1 MRRSINR
8 LPKLV
13 LFFGLFVAVQPSF
26 SDQMEEF
33 DVLDVMY
40 EELQRSFQVLQ
51 EQEQPPYY
59 VSYEITQDETLSVS
73 GSYGEI
79 SFAADTSFRV
89 LDIDLRVGS
98 YELDNTHFGSSGS
111 GSTSISIESPR
122 AIRNTLWYATNTRYR
137 NAVTR
142 LSNVVSAMQSRVEE
156 VDKSGDFAPAPKE
169 EFRAEIVELQ
179 PDRALFE
186 TKVQRYG
193 LPFKRA
199 EHIIS
204 NQVSIG
210 GDVETRWF
218 VNSDGTK
225 IQVSEPYYRIVISAS
240 TKAEDG
246 MILPRYL
253 TYASSTVEGLPED
266 STILQDIENLI
277 ASLEQLREA
286 PLVDPYTG
294 PAILSGRAAGVFFHE
309 ILGHRL
315 EGHRQKAEHE
325 GQTFKAKLGE
335 YVLPKNFSVSFDP
348 NLRTFGSTELIGS
361 YRFDNQGVRAQR
373 VVVVENGILTGF
385 LMSRLPMKGFLTS
398 NGHGRKNYGLPVVAR
413 QSNMFVEVED
423 PHSPEELQEMLLE
436 RVREQGKEFG
446 LYFDDIQGGFTITQ
460 RTLPNAFTVTPIVV
474 YRLYTDGHK
483 ELVRGV
489 NLIGTPLTTFSRVE
503 AGGSDYGIF
512 NGMCGAESGQIP
524 VSAVAPSIL
533 VSQIEVQKATSSRGR
548 PPILPSPVEGHS
560 ESSIHLPF
568 IDP

>member
-1 MRRSINR
+1 MKRVISR
-8 LPKLV
+8 LPSVV
-13 LFFGLFVAVQPSF
+13 LLCGLFLVGQEVVGNQTEDF
-26 SDQMEEF
+26 N
-33 DVLDVMY
+33 VLDVMH
-40 EELQRSFQVLQ
+40 EELQRSFDVLQ

-59 VSYEITQDETLSVS
+59 ISYEITQDETLNIS

-79 SFAADTSFRV
+79 GFVSDTSFRV

-98 YELDNTHFGSSGS
+98 YELDNTHFGSFGG

-137 NAVTR
+137 NAVTT
-142 LSNVVSAMQSRVEE
+142 LSNVKSAMQSRVEE
-156 VDKSGDFAPAPKE
+156 VDKSGDFARAPTE
-169 EFRAEIVELQ
+169 EHRDEIVGLQ
-179 PDRALFE
+179 ANQELFE
-186 TKVQRYG
+186 AKVQRYG

-204 NQVSIG
+204 NSVSIG

-218 VNSDGTK
+218 VNTDGTK

-240 TKAEDG
+240 SKAEDG
-246 MILPRYL
+246 MILPRYV
-253 TYASSTVEGLPED
+253 TYAASTVEGLPED
-266 STILQDIENLI
+266 ATILQDIENLI
-277 ASLEQLREA
+277 ENLDEMREA

-294 PAILSGRAAGVFFHE
+294 PAILSGRASGVFFHE

-335 YVLPKNFSVSFDP
+335 HVLPKNFSVSFDP

-361 YRFDNQGVRAQR
+361 YKFDNQGVRAQR
-373 VVVVENGILTGF
+373 VVVVEDGILMGF
-385 LMSRLPMKGFLTS
+385 LMSRLPMKGFLSS

-423 PHSPEELQEMLLE
+423 PYSPEELQEMLLE

-460 RTLPNAFTVTPIVV
+460 RTLPNAFTVNPIVV

-503 AGGSDYGIF
+503 AGASDYGIF

-548 PPILPSPVEGHS
+548 PPILPNPVESHS
-560 ESSIHLPF
+560 EASFHVPHIHP
-568 IDP
+568 

>member
-1 MRRSINR
+1 MKNAMKM
-8 LPKLV
+8 LLTFANV
-13 LFFGLFVAVQPSF
+13 LALFAIGPCVL
-26 SDQMEEF
+26 SDQPDDF

-40 EELQRSFQVLQ
+40 EELQRSFEVLQ
-51 EQEQPPYY
+51 EQDEPPYY
-59 VSYEITQDETLSVS
+59 ISYEVTQDVTLNVS

-79 SFAADTSFRV
+79 GFISDSSFRV
-89 LDIDLRVGS
+89 LDIDLRVGG
-98 YELDNTHFGSSGS
+98 YELDNTHFGGAGGGAS
-111 GSTSISIESPR
+111 SISIETPR
-122 AIRNTLWYATNTRYR
+122 AIRNTLWYATNSSYR
-137 NAVTR
+137 SAISR

-156 VDKSGDFAPAPKE
+156 VDKSGDFARAPQE
-169 EFRAEIVELQ
+169 VHRAEFVELEGDQ
-179 PDRALFE
+179 ALFE
-186 TKVQRYG
+186 SKVQRYG
-193 LPFKRA
+193 RPFKRA
-199 EHIIS
+199 GHIIS
-204 NQVSIG
+204 NRIAIG

-218 VNSDGTK
+218 VNTDGTK
-225 IQVSEPYYRIVISAS
+225 VQVSEPYYRIVISAS
-240 TKAEDG
+240 AKAEDG
-246 MILPRYL
+246 MILPRYI
-253 TYASSTVEGLPED
+253 TYASSTLAGLPKDE
-266 STILQDIENLI
+266 TILKDIDDLIENLKQMR
-277 ASLEQLREA
+277 AA

-348 NLRTFGSTELIGS
+348 NLRTFGSTDLIGS
-361 YRFDNQGVRAQR
+361 YSYDNQGVRAEQ
-373 VVVVENGILTGF
+373 VDVVENGVLKGF

-413 QSNMFVEVED
+413 QSNMFVTVED
-423 PHSPEELQEMLLE
+423 PYTPEGLEEMLLE

-446 LYFDDIQGGFTITQ
+446 LYFEDIQGGFTITN

-474 YRLYTDGHK
+474 YRLYLDGHK

-503 AGGSDYGIF
+503 AGADDYGVF

-548 PPILPSPVEGHS
+548 PPILSNPVENPEETS
-560 ESSIHLPF
+560 FRLPSI
-568 IDP
+568 DR

>member
-1 MRRSINR
+1 M
-8 LPKLV
+8 V
-13 LFFGLFVAVQPSF
+13 F
-26 SDQMEEF
+26 
-33 DVLDVMY
+33 
-40 EELQRSFQVLQ
+40 
-51 EQEQPPYY
+51 
-59 VSYEITQDETLSVS
+59 
-73 GSYGEI
+73 
-79 SFAADTSFRV
+79 
-89 LDIDLRVGS
+89 
-98 YELDNTHFGSSGS
+98 
-111 GSTSISIESPR
+111 
-122 AIRNTLWYATNTRYR
+122 
-137 NAVTR
+137 
-142 LSNVVSAMQSRVEE
+142 
-156 VDKSGDFAPAPKE
+156 
-169 EFRAEIVELQ
+169 
-179 PDRALFE
+179 
-186 TKVQRYG
+186 
-193 LPFKRA
+193 PFKRA

-204 NQVSIG
+204 NQVAIG

-240 TKAEDG
+240 AKAEDG
-246 MILPRYL
+246 MILPRYV

-266 STILQDIENLI
+266 ATILQDIENLI
-277 ASLEQLREA
+277 DSLEKMREA

-335 YVLPKNFSVSFDP
+335 YVLPKNFTVSFDP

-361 YRFDNQGVRAQR
+361 YNFDNQGVRAQR

-413 QSNMFVEVED
+413 QSNMIVEVEN
-423 PHSPEELQEMLLE
+423 PYSPEELEEMLLE

-446 LYFDDIQGGFTITQ
+446 LYFDDIQGGYTITQ

-503 AGGSDYGIF
+503 AGASDYGIF

-548 PPILPSPVEGHS
+548 PPILSNPVESNS
-560 ESSIHLPF
+560 EASFHLPSLS
-568 IDP
+568 P